1 MQLYLKLQSSI
12 SLFYSKT
19 TCLLKCGFFNRDLSV
34 INPVWY
40 YIYVALGEVSKI
52 NVLTSK
58 VPYLMILRSKKEKK
72 KKKKDADGKSNKF
85 AC

>member
-1 MQLYLKLQSSI
+1 M
-12 SLFYSKT
+12 
-19 TCLLKCGFFNRDLSV
+19 LKCRFLNRDLSV

-52 NVLTSK
+52 TVLTSK

-72 KKKKDADGKSNKF
+72 KDADGKVTNLHAIDSITLSHER
-85 AC
+85 

>member
-12 SLFYSKT
+12 SLLYSKT

-72 KKKKDADGKSNKF
+72 KDADGKSNKF

>member
-1 MQLYLKLQSSI
+1 M
-12 SLFYSKT
+12 
-19 TCLLKCGFFNRDLSV
+19 LKCGFFNRDLSV

-40 YIYVALGEVSKI
+40 YIYVALREVSKI
-52 NVLTSK
+52 TVLTSK

-72 KKKKDADGKSNKF
+72 KKDADGKSNKF